1 MRLSPRNMLIITAVG
16 VFLILLLVG
25 ALLVYPSFGTL
36 AGLRTQ
42 IDDELTKESQART
55 LLEQRR
61 AIKDRAVNTNAA
73 YLQLLQSV
81 PENPELPSLIIEL
94 QDLAYEHDVAVR
106 AMTPGTVVKP
116 AGAAYVEI
124 PVEIKIWADWQ
135 DTVDYMQQL
144 VKLSRYMRIVDVKA
158 EQLTLNEKDSAVVLG
173 DSSLK
178 ELESYRPQTTIQLK
192 AYVIEPTTGGGD
204 ASGAAPAPAPAPAQ

>member
-1 MRLSPRNMLIITAVG
+1 MKLSPRNTLIVTAVG
-16 VFLILLLVG
+16 VFLVLLLVG
-25 ALLVYPSFGTL
+25 ALLVYPTFGSL

-61 AIKDRAVNTNAA
+61 AIKDRAVSTNAA

-106 AMTPGTVVKP
+106 AMTPDTVVKP

-124 PVEIKIWADWQ
+124 PIEVKIWADWQ
-135 DTVDYMQQL
+135 DSVDYMQQ
-144 VKLSRYMRIVDVKA
+144 VVRMSRYIRIVDVKA
-158 EQLTLNEKDSAVVLG
+158 EMLTLNEKDTAAVLG

-178 ELESYRPQTTIQLK
+178 ELESYRPQTTIKLK
-192 AYVIEPTTGGGD
+192 AFVIEPTTGGD
-204 ASGAAPAPAPAPAQ
+204 ASGAVPAPAPAQ

>member
-1 MRLSPRNMLIITAVG
+1 MLIVTSVG
-16 VFLILLLVG
+16 VFLVLLLVG
-25 ALLVYPSFGTL
+25 ALLVYPTFGTL

-42 IDDELTKESQART
+42 IDDELAKESQART

-61 AIKDRAVNTNAA
+61 AIKDRAVSTSAA

-106 AMTPGTVVKP
+106 AMAPGAVVKP

-124 PVEIKIWADWQ
+124 PLEVRIWADWQ
-135 DTVDYMQQL
+135 DSVDYMQQL
-144 VKLSRYMRIVDVKA
+144 VKLSRYIRIVDVKA
-158 EQLTLNEKDSAVVLG
+158 EILTLNEKESAVELG
-173 DSSLK
+173 DSSLAD
-178 ELESYRPQTTIQLK
+178 LEAYRPQTTIQLK
-192 AYVIEPTTGGGD
+192 AYVIEPTAAGGD
-204 ASGAAPAPAPAPAQ
+204 ASGAAPAPAPAQ